1 MSHSPVLRG
10 FSPYNSPLN
19 SHSPWS
25 QGSQFGSSEGSGYD
39 SLTLPPI
46 NPDADNDLGELP
58 SFLNNGDFFSHP
70 FLLEAQASTSG
81 SRSQEQ
87 QEPAPPP
94 LNQQARP
101 SRPRAL
107 FSQYTIAGS
116 ESPDPFD
123 GDFADLAAFVD
134 GLSPPHSPPAQ
145 MVPSRTTTRRS
156 SYVDLTSSS
165 PDARM
170 VSTRK
175 RKATEDAGQGRA
187 PKRTA
192 RALGSDSNS
201 RRQSLADVQVV
212 DLANVEDESQY
223 RELAAK
229 QQAELIKKQNED
241 EARKPVKL
249 AEFQC
254 IICMDNPTDLTVT
267 HCGHLFC
274 SECLHQALHAGDKK
288 SCPVC
293 RTPISTATS
302 SKGKQP
308 KNGIFALE
316 MKLMTKNKKGK
327 LVAK

>member
-10 FSPYNSPLN
+10 LSPYNSPPN
-19 SHSPWS
+19 SQSPWS
-25 QGSQFGSSEGSGYD
+25 QGSQFGTSEGSGYD

-58 SFLNNGDFFSHP
+58 SFINNGDFFSHLRSSDP
-70 FLLEAQASTSG
+70 FLLEAQASSSG

-101 SRPRAL
+101 SRPPAL

-123 GDFADLAAFVD
+123 GDFADLADFVH

-156 SYVDLTSSS
+156 SVVDLTSSS
-165 PDARM
+165 PDAKM

-175 RKATEDAGQGRA
+175 RKATEHAGQGRA

-192 RALGSDSNS
+192 RASGNSSGS
-201 RRQSLADVQVV
+201 RRQSLEDIEVV

-241 EARKPVKL
+241 EARRPVKL

-267 HCGHLFC
+267 HC
-274 SECLHQALHAGDKK
+274 ALHAGDKK

-293 RTPISTATS
+293 RTPISTTIS

-308 KNGIFALE
+308 KNGIFPLE
-316 MKLMTKNKKGK
+316 MKLMTRNKKGK

>member
-1 MSHSPVLRG
+1 MSHSPVLRYH
-10 FSPYNSPLN
+10 SPNSQ
-19 SHSPWS
+19 SPWS
-25 QGSQFGSSEGSGYD
+25 QGSQFGGSDGSGYD

-58 SFLNNGDFFSHP
+58 SFINNGDFFSHLRSSDP
-70 FLLEAQASTSG
+70 FLLETQASTSG
-81 SRSQEQ
+81 SHSQEQ
-87 QEPAPPP
+87 PEPAPPP
-94 LNQQARP
+94 LTQQARP

-107 FSQYTIAGS
+107 FSQYRIAGS
-116 ESPDPFD
+116 ESPDPFDRD

-134 GLSPPHSPPAQ
+134 GLSPPHSPPTQ
-145 MVPSRTTTRRS
+145 MAPSRTTTRRS
-156 SYVDLTSSS
+156 SFVDLTSSS
-165 PDARM
+165 PDAKM

-175 RKATEDAGQGRA
+175 RKAVEDAGQGRR
-187 PKRTA
+187 PREQ
-192 RALGSDSNS
+192 LGH
-201 RRQSLADVQVV
+201 RGSLEDVKVV
-212 DLANVEDESQY
+212 DLADVEDESQY

-293 RTPISTATS
+293 RTPISTASS

-316 MKLMTKNKKGK
+316 MKLMTKNRKGK

>member
-1 MSHSPVLRG
+1 MSHSPVLRYH
-10 FSPYNSPLN
+10 SPNNSQ
-19 SHSPWS
+19 SPWS

-58 SFLNNGDFFSHP
+58 SFINNGDFFSHLRSSDP
-70 FLLEAQASTSG
+70 FLLEAQASTAG

-87 QEPAPPP
+87 PDAAPTP

-123 GDFADLAAFVD
+123 GDGDFADLAAFVN

-145 MVPSRTTTRRS
+145 MAPSRTTTRRS
-156 SYVDLTSSS
+156 SFVDLTSSS
-165 PDARM
+165 PDAKM

-192 RALGSDSNS
+192 RASGSGTSS
-201 RRQSLADVQVV
+201 RRQSLEDVKVV

-267 HCGHLFC
+267 HC
-274 SECLHQALHAGDKK
+274 ALHAGDKK

-293 RTPISTATS
+293 RTPISTALS

-308 KNGIFALE
+308 KNGTFALE
-316 MKLMTKNKKGK
+316 MKLMTKNRKGK